1 MGQHERAQLTTPF
14 LFMRIVPI
22 LKDIGLWGPKIPEA
36 FTDMGVIAWADT
48 DIDAAMAE
56 DEQVAEQIDRE
67 QDARLRHV
75 QAVANTIAACG
86 YVGRSGP
93 A

>member
-1 MGQHERAQLTTPF
+1 MDLPNEIAEYVEHSDVMREFRSF

-22 LKDIGLWGPKIPEA
+22 LKDIGLWGPRIQKA

-56 DEQVAEQIDRE
+56 DEQMAEELDRE
-67 QDARLRHV
+67 ADARLTHV
-75 QAVANTIAACG
+75 KAVATDA
-86 YVGRSGP
+86 
-93 A
+93 